1 MTNQPAP
8 PPSLLALPGEEAET
22 LITTSRQWPAKRQD
36 ILRRVEPLLQ
46 ETPRTL
52 SPLDP
57 RVLAQEDR
65 GDHVEQQ
72 VRYGVEIHE
81 TCTAT
86 LLLPKPLAHRQPAVL
101 CCPFNGESSTSALG
115 KELAKRHFVVLMPHE
130 RKLSAGKTLWD
141 HQRGLDFLCHL
152 DAVDSDRLAAI
163 GQGYGG
169 ANAILLTAF
178 DHRIKA
184 GAAACAYEPLA
195 VAEPGAWAGFL
206 AVGEPP
212 VCEWAEVLGL
222 IAPRA
227 FHYTYAVEDEVFPH
241 GEAVRDD
248 MIELGRLYDLLGC
261 RDKFSTF
268 EIPAGHGY
276 PTAARRE
283 AYSLFRRVLQD
294 RR

>member
-1 MTNQPAP
+1 MTNSSSQP
-8 PPSLLALPGEEAET
+8 PPLLALPGEQGET

-36 ILRRVEPLLQ
+36 ILRRVEPLVQ
-46 ETPRTL
+46 DAPRAL
-52 SPLDP
+52 APLEP
-57 RVLAQEDR
+57 QVLAQEDK
-65 GDHVEQQ
+65 GDFIEQQ

-101 CCPFNGESSTSALG
+101 CCPYDGESTAATLG
-115 KELAKRHFVVLMPHE
+115 KELVKRRFVVLSPHE
-130 RKLSAGKTLWD
+130 RKLSAGKALWD

-152 DAVDSDRLAAI
+152 DAVDSDRLAVI

-169 ANAILLTAF
+169 ANAILLAAF

-206 AVGEPP
+206 EVGEPP
-212 VCEWAEVLGL
+212 VFEWAEVLGL

-227 FHYTYAVEDEVFPH
+227 FHYTYALQDEALPH

-268 EIPAGHGY
+268 EAPEGHGY

-283 AYSLFRRVLQD
+283 AYAVLKRVLQD